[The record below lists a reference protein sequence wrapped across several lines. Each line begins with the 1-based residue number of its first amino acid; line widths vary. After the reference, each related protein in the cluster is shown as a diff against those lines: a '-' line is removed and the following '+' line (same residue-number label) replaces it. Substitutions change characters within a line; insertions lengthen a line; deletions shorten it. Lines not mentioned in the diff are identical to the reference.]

1 VDIGIA
7 LTDDEVLALAARA
20 GRTWPTVL
28 PTIDLGSDEGVQSA
42 ATRGARSLVAR
53 TLLVTESSDDSGG
66 LPRQLEEMIE
76 PILFG
81 RRIIGT
87 YVGSSNFR
95 LDSSQP
101 SIACYDPGHDQWVS
115 EVTSAVGIH
124 YLRTAPSDGC
134 VARVLAMITKV
145 FEEGIPEVS
154 GDSAG
159 RSLCVVS
166 TNLGEASR
174 MIAVSKNE
182 MKALR
187 MSSDPELTEEIGLA
201 SSPAGALAYILRA
214 DVRSIS

>member
-20 GRTWPTVL
+20 GRTWPTFL
-28 PTIDLGSDEGVQSA
+28 PTIDLRSEEVVKAA

-53 TLLVTESSDDSGG
+53 TLLLTELNDDRGSV
-66 LPRQLEEMIE
+66 PRQLEEMIE

-87 YVGSSNFR
+87 YVGRDNFR
-95 LDSSQP
+95 LDPSQP
-101 SIACYDPGHDQWVS
+101 TIACYDPGHGQWVS
-115 EVTSAVGIH
+115 EVISAVGIH

-134 VARVLAMITKV
+134 TARVLAMITKA

-154 GDSAG
+154 EDSVSG
-159 RSLCVVS
+159 SLCVVS
-166 TNLGEASR
+166 TNSGEAAR

-182 MKALR
+182 MRALR
-187 MSSDPELTEEIGLA
+187 MLSDSELTEEIGMA
-201 SSPAGALAYILRA
+201 SSPAGALAYILHA
-214 DVRSIS
+214 DVQAIS